1 MKRDQSIVRAV
12 WRSAS
17 GGVLFEYVIL
27 SVCVIVPLLTGASF
41 LSSPGGPITITPQE
55 NRAVFTGTMVVDNNR
70 EDYGLL
76 GNEYVNWVRRVM
88 AGIALPIP

>member
-1 MKRDQSIVRAV
+1 MKRDVPVVRLML
-12 WRSAS
+12 RSAS

-41 LSSPGGPITITPQE
+41 LSSPGGPVTITPQE
-55 NRAVFTGTMVVDNNR
+55 SRAIFTGTMAVDNNR
-70 EDYGLL
+70 EEYGLL